1 MTIDK
6 AFDQT
11 VAYYDD
17 WMRRA
22 LPSYHD
28 LFDVATGV
36 MPFETDA
43 PIRVLDLGAGTG
55 LFSEHVLTKYPNAT
69 FVLYDLAAKMLDV
82 AKDRFNG
89 RGDQF
94 EFVVK
99 DYRELQAADT
109 YDLVISSLSIHHL
122 THEDK
127 RALFHRIYAALKD
140 GGAFVHVDQVKG
152 ETPYLQNL
160 YWDTW
165 LQKVRESGAPEE
177 QIQESIDRRQTY
189 DIDAPLADQIRWLKQ
204 AGFSNVDCVYKHTFV
219 GVFLAMKRS
228 EQ

>member
-1 MTIDK
+1 VTIDK

-17 WMRRA
+17 WMRQA
-22 LPSYHD
+22 LPAYHD
-28 LFDVATGV
+28 LFGVATGV
-36 MPFETDA
+36 MPFDSDT

-55 LFSEHVLTKYPNAT
+55 LFSEHVLAKYPNAT

-82 AKDRFNG
+82 ARDRFNG

-94 EFVVK
+94 EFVIK
-99 DYRELQAADT
+99 DYRKLRAVDT

-127 RALFHRIYAALKD
+127 RALFHQIYAALKN
-140 GGAFVHVDQVKG
+140 GGVFVHVDQVKG
-152 ETPYLQNL
+152 ETPYLQDL
-160 YWDTW
+160 YWSMW
-165 LQKVRESGAPEE
+165 LQEVRESGAPEE

-189 DIDAPLADQIRWLKQ
+189 DIDAPMAEQIQWLKE
-204 AGFSNVDCVYKHTFV
+204 AGFANVDCVYKHTFV
-219 GVFLAMKRS
+219 GVFLAMKRRG
-228 EQ
+228 E

>member
-22 LPSYHD
+22 LPSYRD
-28 LFDVATGV
+28 LFGVASGV
-36 MPFETDA
+36 MPFETDV
-43 PIRVLDLGAGTG
+43 PIRGLDLGAGTG
-55 LFSEHVLTKYPNAT
+55 LFSEHVLAKYPNAT

-82 AKDRFNG
+82 ARDRFNG

-94 EFVVK
+94 EFVIK
-99 DYRELQAADT
+99 EYRELQAADT

-127 RALFHRIYAALKD
+127 RALFHQIYGALKD

-152 ETPYLQNL
+152 ETTYLQDL
-160 YWDTW
+160 YWDLW

-189 DIDAPLADQIRWLKQ
+189 DIDAPMADQIRWLKQ

-228 EQ
+228 DQ